1 MRDLA
6 SPVLIHLK
14 GWLFLAI
21 LVFSIALLLFRL
33 TSWETVLLLVLVVWS
48 SARFY
53 YYLFYVI
60 ENYIDT
66 EYKFSG
72 VLSALRYMAVKP
84 SESKEECNTLQAPRG
99 RE

>member
-1 MRDLA
+1 MRDLT

-21 LVFSIALLLFRL
+21 LVSSIALLLFQL
-33 TSWETVLLLVLVVWS
+33 TSWKSVLLLVLVVWS

-60 ENYIDT
+60 EKYIDA

-72 VLSALRYMAVKP
+72 VLSALRFMTVKP
-84 SESKEECNTLQAPRG
+84 AGSKEANAQSKQQNIE
-99 RE
+99 

>member
-1 MRDLA
+1 MRDLT

-21 LVFSIALLLFRL
+21 LIFSIALLLFQF
-33 TSWETVLLLVLVVWS
+33 TSWESVLLLILVVWS

-60 ENYIDT
+60 ENYIDA

-72 VLSALRYMAVKP
+72 VLSALRFMTVKP
-84 SESKEECNTLQAPRG
+84 AGSKEANSQSKPPDA
-99 RE
+99 

>member
-1 MRDLA
+1 MQDLT

-21 LVFSIALLLFRL
+21 LVFSIALLLFQL
-33 TSWETVLLLVLVVWS
+33 TSWESVLLLVLVVWS

-60 ENYIDT
+60 ENYIDA
-66 EYKFSG
+66 EYRFSG
-72 VLSALRYMAVKP
+72 VLSALRFMTVKP
-84 SESKEECNTLQAPRG
+84 SGSKEANAQSKPPDS
-99 RE
+99 

>member
-1 MRDLA
+1 MRDLT

-21 LVFSIALLLFRL
+21 LVSSIALLLFRL
-33 TSWETVLLLVLVVWS
+33 ANWESVLLLVLVVWS

-60 ENYIDT
+60 ENYVDA
-66 EYKFSG
+66 EYRFSG
-72 VLSALRYMAVKP
+72 VFSALRFMAVKP
-84 SESKEECNTLQAPRG
+84 SGSKESNVQSKPPGA
-99 RE
+99 

>member
-1 MRDLA
+1 MRDLT

-21 LVFSIALLLFRL
+21 LIFSIALLLFQL
-33 TSWETVLLLVLVVWS
+33 ASWESVLLLILVVWS

-60 ENYIDT
+60 ENYIDP
-66 EYKFSG
+66 EFKFSG
-72 VLSALRYMAVKP
+72 VLSALRFMTVKP
-84 SESKEECNTLQAPRG
+84 AGSKEAKSPSKPPDT
-99 RE
+99 

>member
-1 MRDLA
+1 MRDLT

-21 LVFSIALLLFRL
+21 LIFSIALLLFQFA
-33 TSWETVLLLVLVVWS
+33 SWESVLLLILVVWS

-60 ENYIDT
+60 ENYIDP
-66 EYKFSG
+66 EFKFSG
-72 VLSALRYMAVKP
+72 VLSALRFMTVKP
-84 SESKEECNTLQAPRG
+84 AGAKEANSPGKPPNT
-99 RE
+99 

>member
-1 MRDLA
+1 MRNLT

-21 LVFSIALLLFRL
+21 LIFSIALLLFQL
-33 TSWETVLLLVLVVWS
+33 TRWESVLLLILVVWS

-60 ENYIDT
+60 ENYVDP

-72 VLSALRYMAVKP
+72 VLSALRFMTVKP
-84 SESKEECNTLQAPRG
+84 AGSKEANSPSKPPDT
-99 RE
+99 

>member
-1 MRDLA
+1 MCDIT
-6 SPVLIHLK
+6 SPVLIHPK

-21 LVFSIALLLFRL
+21 LIFSIALLLFQL
-33 TSWETVLLLVLVVWS
+33 ASWESVLLLILVVWS

-60 ENYIDT
+60 ENYIDP

-72 VLSALRYMAVKP
+72 VLSALRFMTVKP
-84 SESKEECNTLQAPRG
+84 AGSKEANSPSKPPG
-99 RE
+99 V

>member
-1 MRDLA
+1 MRDLT

-21 LVFSIALLLFRL
+21 LVFSIALLLFQL
-33 TSWETVLLLVLVVWS
+33 TSWESVLLLVLVVWS

-60 ENYIDT
+60 ENYIDP
-66 EYKFSG
+66 EYRFSG
-72 VLSALRYMAVKP
+72 VLSALRFMTVKP
-84 SESKEECNTLQAPRG
+84 SGSKKADAQSKPPDA
-99 RE
+99 